1 MEQGSTAAL
10 ATVLHANASTHAT
23 LGSTH
28 EKAKISLFSSLCP
41 PPPPSRPPSSC
52 TNNLT
57 AGHHAPSSLLALLRL
72 QFFVRRSPENIAFVY
87 YVLINLPLS
96 HLSCARPLPASRA
109 GQVEIDS
116 ARRNESHTW
125 RNDSYGG
132 NDAGATRAW
141 DHHWQGHLEG
151 QSLVGRLC
159 CALSNNPQPRYVVLG
174 TGAALKAQEAA
185 ANNNDNSVK
194 SSSRKGLK
202 ATASK
207 PSLVDVAQ
215 LGAEDR
221 RLYISIYK
229 AKVRIFFS
237 LAHCMSDLLGRL
249 RKLIAVSSF
258 CIQIMRNSSCT
269 ASKTESFSSNAHA

>member
-1 MEQGSTAAL
+1 
-10 ATVLHANASTHAT
+10 VL
-23 LGSTH
+23 
-28 EKAKISLFSSLCP
+28 P
-41 PPPPSRPPSSC
+41 
-52 TNNLT
+52 
-57 AGHHAPSSLLALLRL
+57 
-72 QFFVRRSPENIAFVY
+72 SPENIAFVY

-96 HLSCARPLPASRA
+96 HPSCARPLPASRA
-109 GQVEIDS
+109 GEVEIDFVK
-116 ARRNESHTW
+116 RNGSHTW
-125 RNDSYGG
+125 RNDCYGG

-141 DHHWQGHLEG
+141 DHHWQGRLEG
-151 QSLVGRLC
+151 QSLVGRLY

-215 LGAEDR
+215 LGPEDR

-229 AKVRIFFS
+229 AKVGIFFS
-237 LAHCMSDLLGRL
+237 LAHSMSDISGRW
-249 RKLIAVSSF
+249 RKLVAVSSF

-269 ASKTESFSSNAHA
+269 ASKTESFAPNAHA